1 MGYLHIENLYKKQ
14 HVLMFK
20 RVYALLK
27 VHGTSAHISYQKNE
41 LYPDEKDKLTFFSG
55 GEKYDNFIL
64 LFKHNELLEK
74 FRDMGRPDITVY
86 GEAYGGKQQGMSGT
100 YGKDLKFI
108 VFDVKIGEHWLD
120 VPSAE
125 KVANR
130 LGLEFVPYNEGPATL
145 EWLNEQRDI
154 PDRIA
159 AKLGLGDKPAE
170 GIVIRPL
177 VELKLPGG
185 DRIIAKHKRDDF
197 SERLSK
203 RDTKVIT
210 DEDLIVLTKAKDIAD
225 EWVTPMRLEHVLQKF
240 PEDVDTKSIPE
251 IIKAMK
257 EDIVRESEGEVV
269 MSAQALKLIST
280 ETAKLFVKKM
290 KEKISQ

>member
-1 MGYLHIENLYKKQ
+1 MHIENLAKKQ

-27 VHGTSAHISYQKNE
+27 VHGTSAHVSYKR
-41 LYPDEKDKLTFFSG
+41 DENDFTKDSLKFYSG

-74 FRDMGRPDITVY
+74 FRELGHPEITVF
-86 GEAYGGKQQGMSGT
+86 GEAYGGKQQGMSST

-108 VFDVKIGEHWLD
+108 AFDVKIGDHWLA
-120 VPSAE
+120 VPNAE
-125 KVANR
+125 KVSNK
-130 LGLEFVPYNEGPATL
+130 LGIEFVPYEEGPATV
-145 EWLNEQRDI
+145 EWLNAQRDI

-177 VELKLPGG
+177 MEFNLPGG

-197 SERLSK
+197 SERASK
-203 RDTKVIT
+203 KDTNIQDPDKLMI
-210 DEDLIVLTKAKDIAD
+210 LTKAQEIAD
-225 EWVTPMRLEHVLQKF
+225 EWITPMRLEHVLQKF
-240 PEDVDTKSIPE
+240 PEDVDTKSIPD

-257 EDIVRESEGEVV
+257 EDVIRESEGE
-269 MSAQALKLIST
+269 AIITPEALKLIST
-280 ETAKLFVKKM
+280 ATAKLFVKRQYSKI
-290 KEKISQ
+290 KE

>member
-1 MGYLHIENLYKKQ
+1 MGYLHIQNVSKCQ

-27 VHGTSAHISYQKNE
+27 VHGTSAHISYKKND
-41 LYPDEKDKLTFFSG
+41 LYPDEKDRLTFFSG

-74 FRDMGRPDITVY
+74 FREMGHNEITVY
-86 GEAYGGKQQGMSGT
+86 GEAYGGRQQGMSGT

-108 VFDVKIGEHWLD
+108 AFDVKIGEHWLN
-120 VPSAE
+120 VPNAE
-125 KVANR
+125 KVVNR
-130 LGLEFVPYNEGPATL
+130 LGLEFVPYEEGPATV
-145 EWLNEQRDI
+145 EWLNAQRDI

-159 AKLGLGDKPAE
+159 TKLGLGDKNAE

-177 VELKLPGG
+177 IELNLPGG

-197 SERLSK
+197 SERASK
-203 RDTKVIT
+203 RDTN
-210 DEDLIVLTKAKDIAD
+210 IVDSDKLMILTKAQDIAD

-240 PEDVDTKSIPE
+240 PDDVDTKSIPD
-251 IIKAMK
+251 IIRAMK
-257 EDIVRESEGEVV
+257 EDVLRESEGEVV
-269 MSAQALKLIST
+269 ITPEALKLIST
-280 ETAKLFVKKM
+280 STAKLFVKRMNSKI
-290 KEKISQ
+290 KE